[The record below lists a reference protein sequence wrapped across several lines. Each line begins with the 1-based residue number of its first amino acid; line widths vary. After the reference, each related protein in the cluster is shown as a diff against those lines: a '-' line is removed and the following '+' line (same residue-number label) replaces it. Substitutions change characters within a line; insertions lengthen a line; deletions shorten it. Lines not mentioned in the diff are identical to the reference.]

1 MAQTPAK
8 RRTRGA
14 SRALTP
20 GEWGAVSP
28 GLARALREAGAQPSL
43 EPRAHPAARVAA
55 LWRGGTPIL
64 TRGGTPILTRGD
76 VIWWPATPPDLS
88 APGHERGMSIL
99 QHELQHVLDFATGWL
114 TAVRYLTHPRHWT
127 YRWRLPDDASAGGGA
142 WDAFGAEQRAS
153 IAERLWLIERG
164 LAPRDDLAA
173 LRRLIPWA

>member
-1 MAQTPAK
+1 MAQIPVR
-8 RRTRGA
+8 RRTSGA
-14 SRALTP
+14 CRALTP

-28 GLARALREAGAQPSL
+28 GLAQALRDAGAEPRL

-64 TRGGTPILTRGD
+64 TRIE
-76 VIWWPATPPDLS
+76 VIWWPGAPEDLS
-88 APGHERGMSIL
+88 TPGQERGMAIL

-114 TAVRYLTHPRHWT
+114 TALGYLTHPRHWT
-127 YRWRLPDDASAGGGA
+127 YRWRLSDGA
-142 WDAFGAEQRAS
+142 AWEALGAEQRAS
-153 IAERLWLIERG
+153 IAERLWLIERR

>member
-8 RRTRGA
+8 RRIRGA

-28 GLARALREAGAQPSL
+28 GLARALREAGAQPCL

-64 TRGGTPILTRGD
+64 ARGE
-76 VIWWPATPPDLS
+76 VIWWPGVTPDLS
-88 APGHERGMSIL
+88 APGRERGMATL

-114 TAVRYLTHPRHWT
+114 TALGYVTHPRHWT
-127 YRWRLPDDASAGGGA
+127 YRWRLPDDALADGA
-142 WDAFGAEQRAS
+142 VWDAFGAEQRAS

-164 LAPRDDLAA
+164 LAPRDELAA